1 MGSFPATNS
10 GLLVAGNRVWEP
22 NKVVRPAGDYC
33 LNSFP
38 VSLPPGPEN
47 AQCVFAMLSS
57 SVFLLSCMVITI
69 LILLVFTVLYLP
81 LKLKTSDFE
90 LKLVKL

>member
-1 MGSFPATNS
+1 M
-10 GLLVAGNRVWEP
+10 LLSRMRSSIPPIRNGCSP
-22 NKVVRPAGDYC
+22 GDYC

-81 LKLKTSDFE
+81 LKIKTSDFE
-90 LKLVKL
+90 LKLVK